1 MASAFR
7 SSRQRSVRDGRTAR
21 APLWRRMLLVGATAA
36 LTTAVVA
43 GAAQRLRR
51 LLDAPR
57 DLRHVGLLLPVNV
70 YNGQMLALG
79 RLFVPRGDAML
90 DDPSVR
96 HVQIPGGM
104 DGFVHDPPGRS
115 TPGGAVLWLH
125 GGGLIAG
132 KPELEQITAH
142 TIANELGVLV
152 LNARYRLAPEH
163 PFPAASDDVFAALQW
178 MHENATM
185 LGIDPERI
193 AVAGESAGAGLAAAL
208 AQRAHDAGVPVAF
221 QALVYPML
229 DDRTALASDH
239 EGRGAVIWTPPS
251 NRFAW
256 TAYLGHP
263 PRAEAPPAYAAAGR
277 REDLSGLPPAWIGV
291 GDRDLFYA
299 EDIAYAERLS
309 AAGVQ
314 VEVLV
319 EPGMYHG
326 ADELAAH
333 VPRMRA
339 FREAMR
345 DAIRRAIG

>member
-1 MASAFR
+1 MRKVEGSG
-7 SSRQRSVRDGRTAR
+7 RQTLIA
-21 APLWRRMLLVGATAA
+21 VGASVISA
-36 LTTAVVA
+36 LLATGITLRV
-43 GAAQRLRR
+43 QRL
-51 LLDAPR
+51 LAAPR
-57 DLRHVGLLLPVNV
+57 DLRHVGLLLPITV
-70 YNGQMLALG
+70 YNGHMLKLG
-79 RLFVPRGDAML
+79 RVFVPRGDTML
-90 DDPSVR
+90 DDPMVR
-96 HVQIPGGM
+96 QVDIPGGL
-104 DGFVHDPPGRS
+104 DGFVHDPPWRHK
-115 TPGGAVLWLH
+115 PGGAVLWLH

-163 PFPAASDDVFAALQW
+163 PFPAASDDVFAALRW
-178 MHENATM
+178 LHDNAAD
-185 LGIDPERI
+185 LGIDPDRI
-193 AVAGESAGAGLAAAL
+193 AVAGESAGAGLAAAV
-208 AQRAHDAGVPVAF
+208 AQRAYDEGLPVAF

-229 DDRTALASDH
+229 DDRTALATDH

-263 PRAEAPPAYAAAGR
+263 PSEDPPPPYAAAGR
-277 REDLSGLPPAWIGV
+277 REDLRGLAPAWIGV

-299 EDIAYAERLS
+299 EDIAYAGRL
-309 AAGVQ
+309 ADAGVP
-314 VEVLV
+314 VDVLV

-326 ADELAAH
+326 ADELASH

-345 DAIRRAIG
+345 EALRRAIG

>member
-1 MASAFR
+1 MRRGALAVSLTALGLGLSAGF
-7 SSRQRSVRDGRTAR
+7 
-21 APLWRRMLLVGATAA
+21 A
-36 LTTAVVA
+36 LRV
-43 GAAQRLRR
+43 RR
-51 LLDAPR
+51 LLEAPR

-70 YNGQMLALG
+70 YNGHMLKLG
-79 RLFVPRGDAML
+79 RVFVPRGDAML
-90 DDPSVR
+90 DDPMVR
-96 HVQIPGGM
+96 HVEIPGGL
-104 DGFVHDPPGRS
+104 DGYVNDPPWR
-115 TPGGAVLWLH
+115 TKPGGAVLWLH

-132 KPELEQITAH
+132 KPELEQVTAH
-142 TIANELGVLV
+142 TIATELGVFV

-163 PFPAASDDVFAALQW
+163 PFPAASDDVFAALKW
-178 MHENATM
+178 MHDNADE
-185 LGIDPERI
+185 LGIDPARI

-208 AQRAHDAGVPVAF
+208 AQRALDEGLPVAF

-229 DDRTALASDH
+229 DDRTALALDH
-239 EGRGAVIWTPPS
+239 EGRGSVIWTPPS

-263 PRAEAPPAYAAAGR
+263 PRLDAPPPYAAAGR
-277 REDLSGLPPAWIGV
+277 REDLTGLPPAWIGV

-299 EDIAYAERLS
+299 EDVAYAGRL
-309 AAGVQ
+309 ADAGVP

-326 ADELAAH
+326 ADELASH

-345 DAIRRAIG
+345 EALRRAIG